1 MLTSY
6 SKTFERLKFFNEGNE
21 GTTQNF
27 FPKELYRSL
36 LKPLEES
43 RKYRLYEKGNLLPN
57 YVEIEK
63 QSQFLR

>member
-6 SKTFERLKFFNEGNE
+6 SKTFERLKFFNE